1 MTFEQCQ
8 KHATLIRALGRLGLC
23 LKESGVRF
31 VCGGKLSFEWQKRD
45 NMTKRDGHFSS
56 LCLNAVS
63 EVVTRY
69 LADYVS
75 LIFLPNV
82 K

>member
-1 MTFEQCQ
+1 MNNVKRNCNIHT
-8 KHATLIRALGRLGLC
+8 ALGRLPLLG

-31 VCGGKLSFEWQKRD
+31 ACGRKLSFEWQKRD